1 MHARAEVRR
10 FRPGLWIVRAVA
22 IPVSATALVLCAS
35 HLTYW
40 GGIGVELLT
49 TAETPRGVARP
60 MLEVAVRLIGF
71 SLIAMGALV
80 FGVVLVTG
88 TRRSWPELRRA
99 VFAQLAGLSF
109 PVGAFATLRSLGL
122 PVPSV
127 GLVDLDRTLSAAVG
141 SAVALLVAARPVLP
155 APRRTPGAGF
165 WHASPRTPAPE
176 PAPPGRRYRLITR
189 VGGDEFNGVCSAVDE
204 AHNRRVLA
212 WVMRL
217 ADQVE
222 IDRVRTEARALAMV
236 RHPHC
241 VRIRDVHADVDG
253 VRMITDRLSG
263 AALDEVVTPGALMD
277 DEAAARLWLALA
289 AALETAH
296 THGVLHG
303 DLRPGN
309 VMIDPS
315 GRPLLIGFTLGRVIV
330 AAPGYRPRE
339 IPPGCPPTRAA
350 DAWQL
355 AAVVVFALS
364 AAPPSARPTRSGGIT
379 LHGRPRH
386 SAHHDLLRSAL
397 APDPA
402 DRPSL
407 GRVRRRLKAWLN
419 GQSASQDAEARSA
432 ETGR

>member
-1 MHARAEVRR
+1 MHARAEVGG
-10 FRPGLWIVRAVA
+10 FRSGLWIVRLVA

-35 HLTYW
+35 HLAHW

-49 TAETPRGVARP
+49 TAETPRDVARP

-71 SLIAMGALV
+71 SLITMGALV
-80 FGVVLVTG
+80 FGFVLVTG

-99 VFAQLAGLSF
+99 VLAQVAGLSL
-109 PVGAFATLRSLGL
+109 PVGAFAILRSLGL

-155 APRRTPGAGF
+155 VPRQTPEPGSRLV
-165 WHASPRTPAPE
+165 SPRTSVPE
-176 PAPPGRRYRLITR
+176 PVPPGRRYRLTTR
-189 VGGDEFNGVCSAVDE
+189 VGGDEFNGVWSAVDE
-204 AHNRRVLA
+204 AHNRRVLV
-212 WVMRL
+212 WVTRL

-222 IDRVRTEARALAMV
+222 INRVRAEARALAMV

-241 VRIRDVHADVDG
+241 VRIRDVHTDVDG
-253 VRMITDRLSG
+253 VWMITDRLSG

-309 VMIDPS
+309 VMIDS
-315 GRPLLIGFTLGRVIV
+315 TGDPLLIGFGLGRVV
-330 AAPGYRPRE
+330 MAAPGYRPRE
-339 IPPGCPPTRAA
+339 IPPGGLPTRAA

-355 AAVVVFALS
+355 AAVIVFALS
-364 AAPPSARPTRSGGIT
+364 AAPPFARPTRSGGIT
-379 LHGRPRH
+379 LHGRPRR

-407 GRVRRRLKAWLN
+407 GRVRRQLTAWLN
-419 GQSASQDAEARSA
+419 GQAASQGVEARSV